1 MGIPVKRPAVPTWY
15 SKNMD
20 SILKADAYIG
30 QKLADKKTVTEYTSA
45 ALCDEVF
52 SNLMSTVKGA
62 DDSENSSIL
71 LLGEAGSG
79 KTHLVES
86 CISKILTLPQSTAVL
101 RAHGK
106 NYNNDLE
113 CIRHLATQLTD
124 SVVALPRVNA
134 SFEQGM
140 SWLRNLLQETFRS
153 TGAIII
159 VLDKFEHFC
168 SRTRQTLLY
177 NLFDIAQEAHVRLSI
192 IGMSEK
198 MDVMDSL
205 EKRIKSRFS
214 MRHVLTFLPTN
225 IDALVKVLFSKLQLP
240 ATCDLSRN
248 FKCQFNR
255 HLMSALLAKRHMW
268 KPDAELGRPPT
279 WFLAQCLP
287 LSGLLMEYLEE
298 ESFCSQGPSAKRL
311 RTAVEPPSAS
321 TYSATHVLLRNLCD
335 SEHIVL
341 LGLYRLNQRGATSTL
356 STVLHEIAMLHEN
369 SCFTGDRHVDGYCA
383 AFDRL
388 TQMKLV
394 QVCSSADVA
403 KRYAKCCS
411 LVGSSYDAFVHNLGE
426 LDARMHNP
434 VKQLP
439 FPVQEWA
446 LAAKNK
452 R

>member
-1 MGIPVKRPAVPTWY
+1 MELICQ
-15 SKNMD
+15 
-20 SILKADAYIG
+20 ADAYIG
-30 QKLADKKTVTEYTSA
+30 QQLADKKTVTEYTSA

-52 SNLMSTVKGA
+52 TNLMSTVNGA
-62 DDSENSSIL
+62 DETENSSIL

-86 CISKILTLPQSTAVL
+86 CIAKMPQETVVL
-101 RAHGK
+101 RSHGK
-106 NYNNDLE
+106 NYTNDLE

-124 SVVALPRVNA
+124 SLVALPRVNA

-140 SWLRNLLQETFRS
+140 SWLRSLLHETFIR
-153 TGAIII
+153 TGAIIV

-177 NLFDIAQEAHVRLSI
+177 NLFDIAQEARVRLSI

-225 IDALVKVLFSKLQLP
+225 VDALVKVLFSKLQLP
-240 ATCDLSRN
+240 ASCGLNRTFTN
-248 FKCQFNR
+248 QFNK
-255 HLMSALLAKRHMW
+255 HLMSALLAKRELW
-268 KPDAELGRPPT
+268 KPHTELGRPPT

-287 LSGLLMEYLEE
+287 VSSLLIEHLHE
-298 ESFCSQGPSAKRL
+298 ESPCSQGPSAKRIRL
-311 RTAVEPPSAS
+311 AVELTPSNPTHS
-321 TYSATHVLLRNLCD
+321 TTEVLLHNLSD

-341 LGLYRLNQRGATSTL
+341 LALYRLSRRGATSTL
-356 STVLHEIAMLHEN
+356 STVLHDICMLHEN
-369 SCFTGDRHVDGYCA
+369 NCFTGDRNLDGYCA

-388 TQMKLV
+388 TQMRLV
-394 QVCSSADVA
+394 QTHSSADVA
-403 KRYAKCCS
+403 KRYAKCAS
-411 LVGSSYDAFVHNLGE
+411 LVGSSYDTYVHTLGDLE
-426 LDARMHNP
+426 ARTRNP

-446 LAAKNK
+446 LAVK
-452 R
+452 RKAAVA